1 MKSLQ
6 VVVVLLLLLFSGKSL
21 AHTVTFYVHNK
32 CPFPMW
38 PATAPNTGCPVIAD
52 SGFYLPPGRTAVRGT
67 MVVEWTDLSTER
79 LQCNGLIGK
88 PPATLVQV
96 ALQGHK
102 GKPNFYDVS
111 LVDGYNL
118 PVSVAT
124 RPFSPNAPSEATQKT

>member
-1 MKSLQ
+1 MR
-6 VVVVLLLLLFSGKSL
+6 
-21 AHTVTFYVHNK
+21 
-32 CPFPMW
+32 

-52 SGFYLPPGRTAVRGT
+52 GGFCLPPGRTAVRGT
-67 MVVEWTDLSTER
+67 MVVEWTDLGMDR

-96 ALQGHK
+96 ALQGGK
-102 GKPNFYDVS
+102 GKPNFYDVR

-124 RPFSPNAPSEATQKT
+124 RSFSPK